1 MCTPENKCLANNSKY
16 QIYSTCTSD
25 DFLTFK
31 GNLVVCLCHVT
42 LDVSFPKVCE
52 AYGKLFLFKPTLAE
66 LKNSLYKSSFFVF
79 Q

>member
-52 AYGKLFLFKPTLAE
+52 AYG
-66 LKNSLYKSSFFVF
+66 
-79 Q
+79 